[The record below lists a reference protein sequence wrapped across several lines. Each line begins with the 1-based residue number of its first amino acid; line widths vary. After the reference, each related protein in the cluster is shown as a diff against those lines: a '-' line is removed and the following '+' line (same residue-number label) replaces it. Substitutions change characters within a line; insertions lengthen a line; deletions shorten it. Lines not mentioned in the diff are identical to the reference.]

1 MKNIFDPLKIDTA
14 KLKIRSLDQTTW
26 EKIAD
31 GILYENSFHA
41 QNWNL
46 KTPEDIKKLFEG
58 SLKAWQN
65 KKGHPIVFLSP
76 DESEV
81 YGITNFMNIEEPHLM
96 TELGGTWIGKK
107 WQRTFVNTTTK
118 YELLKYLIEKLNY
131 KRVEFRIDID
141 NLVSQ
146 RAIERIGAKLEGV
159 LRKRRV
165 NSTGLSRD
173 YCFYSVTD
181 EDWKSLNPNLEK
193 LLQEYEKPYVL
204 DLEQVIQL
212 RRSQNFDEAI
222 VKINN
227 LIQKFPSEGNLYYH
241 AAWIC
246 DAGRTEIEAVD
257 YYKKAL
263 KLGLSDRDK
272 KGTLLGLGSTLRSL
286 GQYSESESIFN
297 LGLKEFPDYK
307 PFIIFNSLTSY
318 NLKKYDKAVS
328 SLLQTLIDTTSDH
341 EIRSYTKALRFYSD
355 KLDEVFE

>member
-1 MKNIFDPLKIDTA
+1 MTIFTPLKIDTP

-46 KTPEDIKKLFEG
+46 KTPEDIKNLFER
-58 SLKAWQN
+58 SLQAWKN

-96 TELGGTWIGKK
+96 TEIGGTWVGKK
-107 WQRTFVNTTTK
+107 WQRTFVNTATK
-118 YELLKYLIEKLNY
+118 FELLKYLIENLGY

-146 RAIERIGAKLEGV
+146 KAIERIGARFEGV

-165 NSTGLSRD
+165 NSTGSSRD

-181 EDWKSLNPNLEK
+181 DDWQKLKPSLENLS
-193 LLQEYEKPYVL
+193 LAYDKPFAK
-204 DLEQVIQL
+204 DLEQVIKL
-212 RRSQNFDEAI
+212 RKDQQFDTAFHQ
-222 VKINN
+222 INN
-227 LIQKFPSEGNLYYH
+227 LIQKFPTEGSLYYH

-246 DAGRTEIEAVD
+246 DAGRTEQEAVS

-263 KLGLSDRDK
+263 ELGLSVQDR
-272 KGTLLGLGSTLRSL
+272 KGALLGLGSTLRSL
-286 GQYSESESIFN
+286 GLYEESESIFL
-297 LGLKEFPDYK
+297 LGLKEFPEYK
-307 PFIIFNSLTSY
+307 PFAVFNSLTAY
-318 NLKKYDKAVS
+318 NLKKYDKAVG
-328 SLLQTLIDTTSDH
+328 SLLLTLLDTTSDQ
-341 EIRSYTKALRFYSD
+341 EIRSYKKALSFYSER
-355 KLDEVFE
+355 LNEVFQ